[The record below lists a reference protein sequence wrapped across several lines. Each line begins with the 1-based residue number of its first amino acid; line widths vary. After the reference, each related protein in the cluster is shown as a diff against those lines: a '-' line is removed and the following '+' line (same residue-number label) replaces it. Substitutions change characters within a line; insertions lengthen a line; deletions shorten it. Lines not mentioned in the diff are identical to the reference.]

1 MPKREFTT
9 THRVEWQDHVA
20 NIVRAIDLHQ
30 RKLVNSDAEQL
41 KTTFINGFKIKKHYD
56 FIKHHNGKI
65 IKSRSI
71 PNRKWSFIIGKEQ
84 DEE

>member
-30 RKLVNSDAEQL
+30 RKVINSEDSSHQL
-41 KTTFINGFKIKKHYD
+41 KQIVLLQQWLHTQ
-56 FIKHHNGKI
+56 
-65 IKSRSI
+65 KS
-71 PNRKWSFIIGKEQ
+71 
-84 DEE
+84 

>member
-30 RKLVNSDAEQL
+30 RKLVNSEDSSHQL
-41 KTTFINGFKIKKHYD
+41 KQIMIL
-56 FIKHHNGKI
+56 
-65 IKSRSI
+65 
-71 PNRKWSFIIGKEQ
+71 Q
-84 DEE
+84 Q